1 MDEFGALAHLADEL
15 GVSDDCAA
23 VDTPDESNLLLTT
36 DMLHETT
43 DFPDGVTPRVV
54 GWRSAAVSLSDVAGS
69 GGRAL
74 AVVAAYG
81 APDFDDR
88 LDAFVRGASDAC
100 ETVGA
105 RYVGGDLDSH
115 DERTVVSSALGATD
129 DVVTRSG
136 ACVGDVVAVTG
147 ALGRTAV
154 ALRAFEDGDAE
165 RGNEL
170 FAFPPRV
177 NEGVALA
184 PYATAMTD
192 LSDGIAV
199 GLHNL
204 ADASDVG
211 FAVERDLLPTLPEA
225 REDDIYVGEDYELL
239 LTLPRDDVEEAG
251 DAVGET
257 EASLS
262 VIGEVVEGENGV
274 RMDGTPLERLG
285 YEHG

>member
-23 VDTPDESNLLLTT
+23 IDTPDESHLLLTT

-43 DFPDGVTPRVV
+43 DFPDDVTSRTV

-81 APDFDDR
+81 APEFDDR
-88 LDAFVRGASDAC
+88 LDAFVRGASGAC

-115 DERTVVSSALGATD
+115 DERTVVSSAVGATD

-136 ACVGDVVAVTG
+136 ACVGDAVAVTG

-154 ALRAFEDGDAE
+154 ALRAFENGDAE

-177 NEGVALA
+177 DEGVALA
-184 PYATAMTD
+184 PHASAMTD

-199 GLHNL
+199 GLHNI

-211 FAVERDLLPTLPEA
+211 FAVSRDQLPTLPDA

-239 LTLPRDDVEEAG
+239 LTLPREAVEKARDSVASTGTRLTVVGEAVEEDG
-251 DAVGET
+251 VTLDGE
-257 EASLS
+257 
-262 VIGEVVEGENGV
+262 
-274 RMDGTPLERLG
+274 PLERRG
-285 YEHG
+285 YEH

>member
-1 MDEFGALAHLADEL
+1 MHEFEALAHLTDEL
-15 GVSDDCAA
+15 GVGDDCAA
-23 VDTPDESNLLLTT
+23 FDTPEESNLLLTT

-43 DFPDGVTPRVV
+43 DFPDGVTSRVV

-69 GGRAL
+69 GGRAV

-81 APDFDDR
+81 APGFDDR
-88 LDAFVRGASDAC
+88 LDAFVRGASEAC
-100 ETVGA
+100 ESVGA

-129 DVVTRSG
+129 DAVTRSG
-136 ACVGDVVAVTG
+136 ARVGDAVAVTG

-170 FAFPPRV
+170 FAFPPRID
-177 NEGVALA
+177 EGVALA
-184 PYATAMTD
+184 PHASAMTD

-199 GLHNL
+199 GLHNI

-211 FAVERDLLPTLPEA
+211 FAVRSDEVPTHPDA

-239 LTLPRDDVEEAG
+239 LTLPRDAVDEARASLSG
-251 DAVGET
+251 TGT
-257 EASLS
+257 ELS
-262 VIGEVVEGENGV
+262 VIGEAVEDGV
-274 RMDGTPLERLG
+274 RLDGAPLERRG
-285 YEHG
+285 YEH

>member
-1 MDEFGALAHLADEL
+1 MDEFGALAYLADEL

-23 VDTPDESNLLLTT
+23 VNTPDESNLLLTT

-43 DFPDGVTPRVV
+43 DFPEGVTSRTV

-69 GGRAL
+69 GGRAV

-81 APDFDDR
+81 APGFDEK
-88 LDAFVRGASDAC
+88 LDGFVRGASEAC

-105 RYVGGDLDSH
+105 RYVGGDLDAH

-136 ACVGDVVAVTG
+136 ARPGDAVAVTG

-154 ALRAFEDGDAE
+154 ALRAFENGDTE
-165 RGNEL
+165 RANEL

-177 NEGVALA
+177 HEGVALA
-184 PYATAMTD
+184 PYASSMTD

-199 GLHNL
+199 GAHSI
-204 ADASDVG
+204 ADASGVG
-211 FAVERDLLPTLPEA
+211 IALDRPIPLVEDARD
-225 REDDIYVGEDYELL
+225 DDIYVGEDYELL
-239 LTLPRDDVEEAG
+239 VTLPDERVDAATDAVEETG
-251 DAVGET
+251 TPLTIV
-257 EASLS
+257 
-262 VIGEVVEGENGV
+262 GEVVEEGVTLDGEA
-274 RMDGTPLERLG
+274 LERRG
-285 YEHG
+285 YEHGG